1 MRKSVCTSM
10 SPKMLGGNEMH
21 TKLKIFVIGGAVA
34 LSSMFNV
41 PTDARAA
48 IFHFRGNR
56 PQNIGLQYGRYLQ
69 GCPASPNCISS
80 MEDPYDSHYVP
91 SWTYN
96 AGSKEKNKSMQE
108 AINEVT
114 KVVEEYPQTTIIT
127 SKEATTEAGKGHYI
141 YAEFESK
148 LMGFVD
154 DVEFFFQPD
163 SPIVEYRSASR
174 LGEGDFDA
182 NRKRIRDLRQA
193 LQQIVSFMND
203 L

>member
-1 MRKSVCTSM
+1 MV
-10 SPKMLGGNEMH
+10 GGNEME
-21 TKLKIFVIGGAVA
+21 TGLKVLLVGGAVA
-34 LSSMFNV
+34 LSAMV
-41 PTDARAA
+41 ALPRDADAA
-48 IFHFRGNR
+48 IFHFRGQR
-56 PQNIGLQYGRYLQ
+56 PQNIGVQYGGYLQ
-69 GCPASPNCISS
+69 GCPSSPNCISS

-96 AGSKEKNKSMQE
+96 SGNSGGKKTIQE
-108 AINEVT
+108 AINDVT
-114 KVVEEYPQTTIIT
+114 KVIEEFPRATIVTSEETT
-127 SKEATTEAGKGHYI
+127 SEAGKGHYI

-163 SPIVEYRSASR
+163 SQTVEYRSASR

-193 LQQIVSFMND
+193 LQQMDNRWASTGYN
-203 L
+203 